1 MNTQKNNA
9 VSLLL
14 KTTLTFSLGCAAIFS
29 TVAQAADL
37 PAASKA
43 ATKPTVVDQGKRFA
57 AWKVAAMMGDK
68 NFVALVQRNLAGK
81 TKVDQP
87 VMLNTLLT
95 EHSTSSA
102 AAKLDA
108 NALTQI
114 DQNVRQYKGI
124 AAQSKSVMEV
134 CLYTPKN
141 YTGRIDWKNLPV
153 AYAPAGK
160 KKEWKTVEAF
170 DQEGH
175 AYQLDA
181 RKAPAKPVLVVGLN
195 GREAMRAGTA
205 YVNQYLQ
212 DHGMQ
217 GKTPA
222 LSTSLSTTPSF
233 ATATPTYIDTTKL
246 DYVRLKNDQEPWISG
261 SAEIYAIVSGVQPNQ
276 AKAGLTIVD
285 MPYLDNDNTDYRP
298 NQILVFW
305 SEYRYAAANIQLF
318 EHDDN
323 TNYKDLAVAL
333 VDGVNAILGVFAP
346 TYAVIGQVAGA
357 ILKAMPAN
365 WFSNDDD
372 YVDSFYTLEK
382 GKTYTNYVGAGNNA
396 TVSLTPYRLL
406 QQ

>member
-1 MNTQKNNA
+1 MNSPGDNA
-9 VSLLL
+9 MRFLL
-14 KTTLTFSLGCAAIFS
+14 KTTFTFSLGCAAIFG
-29 TVAQAADL
+29 TLVQAADL
-37 PAASKA
+37 SKA
-43 ATKPTVVDQGKRFA
+43 NQAALKPTVVDQGKRLA
-57 AWKVAAMMGDK
+57 AQKVAGMLDDR

-81 TKVDQP
+81 TKADQP
-87 VMLNTLLT
+87 VMLNALLA

-102 AAKLDA
+102 VAKLDA
-108 NALTQI
+108 STLTQI

-124 AAQSKSVMEV
+124 AADSKSVMDV
-134 CLYTPKN
+134 QLYTPKN

-153 AYAPAGK
+153 AYSPAGK
-160 KKEWKTVEAF
+160 KKQWKTVEAF
-170 DQEGH
+170 DRQGH
-175 AYQLDA
+175 IYQLDA
-181 RKAPAKPVLVVGLN
+181 HKAPAQPVLIVGLN

-205 YVNQYLQ
+205 YLNKVLQ
-212 DHGMQ
+212 EKGMQ

-222 LSTSLSTTPSF
+222 LSTAPSF
-233 ATATPTYIDTTKL
+233 ASATPTYIDTTKL
-246 DYVRLKNDQEPWISG
+246 DYIRLKNDQEPWISG
-261 SAEIYAIVSGVQPNQ
+261 AAEMYAIVSGVQPNQ

-285 MPYLDNDNTDYRP
+285 MPYLDYDNTDYRP

-323 TNYKDLAVAL
+323 TNYKDLAIAL

-382 GKTYTNYVGAGNNA
+382 SKTYTNYLGAGNNA
-396 TVSLTPYRLL
+396 TVTLSPYRLL
-406 QQ
+406 SQ